1 MILTLKKTSNFLLSQ
16 QDELKQFIPKGISYH
31 YSFER
36 YTCSYLPSFSLKE
49 REKLDLLSNENSKYL
64 LYNLNDW
71 IESMGVEKNFIR
83 HTSKVTDE
91 ISVQKIEEKDKQFL
105 IGKYSKDREPEIVL
119 KIEKNCR
126 VRRHVYQGLFYEI
139 AETFI

>member
-1 MILTLKKTSNFLLSQ
+1 
-16 QDELKQFIPKGISYH
+16 
-31 YSFER
+31 
-36 YTCSYLPSFSLKE
+36 
-49 REKLDLLSNENSKYL
+49 
-64 LYNLNDW
+64 
-71 IESMGVEKNFIR
+71 MGVEKIFIR